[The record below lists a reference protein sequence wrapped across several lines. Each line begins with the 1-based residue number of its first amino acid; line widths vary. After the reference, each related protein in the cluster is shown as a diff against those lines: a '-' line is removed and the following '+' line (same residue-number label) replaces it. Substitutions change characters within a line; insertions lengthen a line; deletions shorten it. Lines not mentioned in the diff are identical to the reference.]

1 MNKPKTKLR
10 KQIHLQDHHKNKIPR
25 NKFKRCKT
33 NTLQTIN
40 IVLKIIKEL
49 NKNMRHVKV
58 LKNINIPKFIIGSPQ
73 FPSKYPGSS

>member
-1 MNKPKTKLR
+1 MNKSKRKLR

-49 NKNMRHVKV
+49 NKNM
-58 LKNINIPKFIIGSPQ
+58 
-73 FPSKYPGSS
+73 